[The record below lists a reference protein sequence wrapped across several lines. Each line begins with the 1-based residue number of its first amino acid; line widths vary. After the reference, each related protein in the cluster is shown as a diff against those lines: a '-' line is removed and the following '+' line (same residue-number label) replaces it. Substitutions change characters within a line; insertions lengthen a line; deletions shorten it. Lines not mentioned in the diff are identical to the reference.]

1 MNGLKGKKI
10 IVGITGGIA
19 AYKIPLLIRF
29 LVKEGAEVQVVM
41 SDFAK
46 EFVTPLTLA
55 TVSGKPVLSSFFDEK
70 NGNWNSHVDLGLWA
84 DAIIVAP
91 LTANT
96 MAKMAVGIA
105 DNLLTTTILSARCP
119 VFYAPTMDLD
129 MFTHPVTQENIEKL
143 KKLGYN
149 YIPPDEGDLASGLKG
164 AGRLKE
170 PEELANILID
180 FFSKKKTLAGKRVL
194 ISAGPTYEPIDPVRF
209 IGNRSS
215 GKMGIAL
222 AGAFLELGA
231 VVDLVI
237 GPVTSP
243 VKEKDNLNVY
253 FVETAA
259 QMELKCSE
267 LFPKADVAVMAAAVA
282 DFTPKYPVKTKIKK
296 ETSFPQIELVPT
308 VDILAKLGK
317 IKTPNQ
323 ILIGF
328 ALETDNELNNARHK
342 LKRKNL
348 DMIVL
353 NSLKDFG
360 AGFAVD
366 TNKVTLIF
374 KDNIIKEIPLNSKE
388 KIAHDIVAEVQKMIQ
403 S

>member
-1 MNGLKGKKI
+1 MDRLKGKKI

-19 AYKIPLLIRF
+19 AYKIPLLIRY

-46 EFVTPLTLA
+46 AFVTPLTLS

-70 NGNWNSHVDLGLWA
+70 NGEWNSHVDLGLWA

-129 MFTHPVTQENIEKL
+129 MFHHAVTQENIKKL
-143 KKLGYN
+143 KKLGYI

-180 FFSKKKTLAGKRVL
+180 FFSKKKTLSGKRVL

-222 AGAFLELGA
+222 AHAFIELGA

-237 GPVTSP
+237 GPVAFP
-243 VKEKDNLNVY
+243 VKEKDNLNLY

-267 LFPKADVAVMAAAVA
+267 LFPKSDVSVMAAAVS
-282 DFTPKYPVKTKIKK
+282 DFTPKNPAKSKIKK
-296 ETSFPQIELVPT
+296 ETSFPKIELVPT

-317 IKTPNQ
+317 IKKSNQ

-348 DMIVL
+348 DMIVM

-360 AGFAVD
+360 AGFGVD

-374 KDNIIKEIPLNSKE
+374 KDNNEIEIPLNSKE
-388 KIAHDIVAEVQKMIQ
+388 KIAQEIVGEIKKMMQ